1 MYCYK
6 LIAMIV
12 WHNEKSTATFL
23 FAVWNRVA
31 VISKTLF
38 GDCCQIGGAVTRRN
52 IYFAGNVS
60 YSLTLYLRKLKLE
73 DTYVDTP
80 TLV

>member
-1 MYCYK
+1 M
-6 LIAMIV
+6 
-12 WHNEKSTATFL
+12 
-23 FAVWNRVA
+23 A

-52 IYFAGNVS
+52 IYLAGNVC

-80 TLV
+80 TLVELNKLEQDYIECKICL